1 MQNSLKYLQFSEYMI
16 EAIKVALRYNPTP
29 NPRVG
34 AVLVDKNNKI
44 KKVAAHKN
52 KGYDHA
58 EYSLFKNSEVSPDD
72 TLYVTLEPCFH
83 DDTSP
88 SCASTVIQTGI
99 KSVVV
104 GDIDKDK
111 RTDGKGIDLLRQ
123 NNIQVIVEEG
133 VNEFLNPGYK
143 YSDEKPFLIGKV
155 AISNDNIIYKEN
167 NKYISNQQSREISHY
182 IRSTI
187 DCIII
192 GKNTFIKDEPQ
203 LNVRLDDKFSSP
215 TPIVIWGNNTRDL
228 MTYKKNNSNFL
239 FYVENEDG
247 SFNDYVL
254 RNQFKTGLIEG
265 GNKILSYFFEQQ
277 QIDKFYMF
285 KSDSNL
291 VNGLKLDA
299 RIQNS
304 LKKDF
309 ILNDQYQIKD
319 NLLSTYTIK

>member
-1 MQNSLKYLQFSEYMI
+1 MI

-44 KKVAAHKN
+44 KKVAAHQN

-123 NNIQVIVEEG
+123 NDIEVIVEEG

-143 YSDEKPFLIGKV
+143 YSDKKPFLRSSFFC
-155 AISNDNIIYKEN
+155 ASISLMSII
-167 NKYISNQQSREISHY
+167 SRSLSIDASWE
-182 IRSTI
+182 RSSKGTPEGHLLGYALSGI
-187 DCIII
+187 
-192 GKNTFIKDEPQ
+192 KFI
-203 LNVRLDDKFSSP
+203 
-215 TPIVIWGNNTRDL
+215 
-228 MTYKKNNSNFL
+228 FL
-239 FYVENEDG
+239 
-247 SFNDYVL
+247 
-254 RNQFKTGLIEG
+254 
-265 GNKILSYFFEQQ
+265 ILSMS
-277 QIDKFYMF
+277 I
-285 KSDSNL
+285 S
-291 VNGLKLDA
+291 
-299 RIQNS
+299 
-304 LKKDF
+304 
-309 ILNDQYQIKD
+309 IL
-319 NLLSTYTIK
+319 

>member
-1 MQNSLKYLQFSEYMI
+1 MI
-16 EAIKVALRYNPTP
+16 EAIKDALRYNPTP

-44 KKVAAHKN
+44 KKVAAHQN

-123 NNIQVIVEEG
+123 NDIEVIVEEG

-143 YSDEKPFLIGKV
+143 YSDTIPFLIGKV
-155 AISNDNIIYKEN
+155 AISKDNIIYKEN

-182 IRSTI
+182 IRSTV

-192 GKNTFIKDEPQ
+192 GKNTLIKDAPQ
-203 LNVRLDDKFSSP
+203 LNVRLDDKFSNP
-215 TPIVIWGNNTRDL
+215 TPIVIWGNNTKDL
-228 MTYKKNNSNFL
+228 IDSYPKM
-239 FYVENEDG
+239 FYFITDNE
-247 SFNDYVL
+247 
-254 RNQFKTGLIEG
+254 FK
-265 GNKILSYFFEQQ
+265 Y
-277 QIDKFYMF
+277 
-285 KSDSNL
+285 
-291 VNGLKLDA
+291 
-299 RIQNS
+299 
-304 LKKDF
+304 
-309 ILNDQYQIKD
+309 
-319 NLLSTYTIK
+319 

>member
-1 MQNSLKYLQFSEYMI
+1 MI

-44 KKVAAHKN
+44 KKVAAHQN

-123 NNIQVIVEEG
+123 N
-133 VNEFLNPGYK
+133 
-143 YSDEKPFLIGKV
+143 D
-155 AISNDNIIYKEN
+155 
-167 NKYISNQQSREISHY
+167 
-182 IRSTI
+182 I
-187 DCIII
+187 DCLLY
-192 GKNTFIKDEPQ
+192 T
-203 LNVRLDDKFSSP
+203 SP
-215 TPIVIWGNNTRDL
+215 SPRDR
-228 MTYKKNNSNFL
+228 
-239 FYVENEDG
+239 G
-247 SFNDYVL
+247 
-254 RNQFKTGLIEG
+254 
-265 GNKILSYFFEQQ
+265 
-277 QIDKFYMF
+277 
-285 KSDSNL
+285 
-291 VNGLKLDA
+291 
-299 RIQNS
+299 
-304 LKKDF
+304 
-309 ILNDQYQIKD
+309 
-319 NLLSTYTIK
+319 